1 MILQM
6 FEKNLNLVREK
17 FPYLNISQNTNGNDS
32 ELFINVNLSKTG
44 LPVAQVTRNNHRVFL
59 NSSYDPE
66 LDARRWVEH
75 NLDKAA
81 GHYIL
86 CGAGFFYHVKALLES
101 ESIKKLVIYE
111 PSPAIFEAAMHEID
125 LEPFLTPERVLLL
138 TGLDYDEMVKGTLGF
153 FNNGLIYT
161 TTDIQFK
168 TLTAYHEL
176 FGEEIAVF
184 QEKLRQFLR
193 LAQMNLSTTDAYAKQ
208 WLSNAFDTF
217 HNAVNSPVIR
227 HYFGQFKNVPA
238 IVVSAGP
245 SLEKNIHLVNE
256 VKEKAVVIC
265 AGSSIRAMK
274 RNGVSP
280 HFLVGVDGHQ
290 INNTV
295 YGDLDLSDVYL
306 VYSFR
311 FWHEVTSKF
320 VGRKILMKVDAESL
334 PDLFI
339 TGNGGYE
346 IGSLKSGFSVSH
358 TSLNLAFQLG
368 CNPIILIGQD
378 LAYSP
383 TKRYADGQIAS
394 SQKYLKQG
402 QLPPNSFFTK
412 DIYGQDV
419 LTDYELDSFRMLLER
434 MIETSYQGQ
443 VNIINA
449 TEGGVHIKGTVDRKL
464 AEIIGEYCRNNQR
477 ISERIELLY
486 ERGLGEI
493 RNHRIDPLAYCCKL
507 RIAINRAI
515 TKMIELLD
523 ELQALRK
530 RNFDSEFDRAELD
543 PTLERITNAYDQA
556 LYHKEYHV
564 LLKDVQNSAL
574 SVNKARLKELGEIK
588 NQLDYDQKLQI
599 YLNIIA
605 DTKTTLEFV
614 MECIDRV
621 LNQSEQANPVQ
632 IAVTRE
638 HDYDVTAFEKQIK
651 DGVDLSGIQRKL
663 ESALRN
669 QNTAGRG
676 AVLYL
681 YGMLLQKIAQTSR
694 AIDAL
699 EEAARIAST
708 PEKAYFMLS
717 RIYYRSQNYSKALE
731 CLERCHQL
739 DFKAKHCRKMQL
751 KINYQTRN
759 WVAANNIAVEHAAE
773 FSHQK
778 LLLIV
783 RTICCCHMEL
793 YLEARKLYQSLA
805 TDYKISSKTA
815 KMLEDLLAR
824 TTTIQYEITYQGNR
838 EFFSDRLGLDLP
850 EYETAKYKVCCFLS
864 GEYVYDNSTGY
875 MLAGVNHADGIDI
888 RLSLQDCLA
897 IYNTDNSKIFEY
909 LAEALERNENSINM
923 RSIREIPI
931 YIIEEAI
938 DNWYFLAQLF
948 DFRRLQGW
956 HNLHYFIAPAGGIDE
971 AFMAEDIP
979 WPNSFYGTDVHEFTE
994 SLFKIKSAKDK
1005 ILQSHLQNLKEYY
1018 DNRISYPEKHSKIL
1032 VVSSAREDVLRY
1044 YGQGLQTYL
1053 LETGFECCLHTENSL
1068 YQSFTVYDTA
1078 KLLDEFRP
1086 DRVIHLLGVQEEL
1099 EIFKELKIPFT
1110 AWLLTEKQFGAEL
1123 APLYPN
1129 QRIWITGNLGVQN
1142 ALINKGYQPEQIRK
1156 VNLPV
1161 FPTQPPAASADL
1173 IKRGIAIFADLDDLE
1188 TIINDLGTVVQGFLF
1203 MKTHPSSASMIAAV
1217 FKAVYFQVY
1226 AQLNQEELHTM
1237 ERVTY
1242 QKILAQNFQKRDI
1255 VLSEAEIGF
1264 LAGFAKTEFENL
1276 VFKLLQVKWIT
1287 NEYKNH
1293 EVTIYGSGWERDPA
1307 YQAIWGGDLDF
1318 MTTPEPFINSVQ
1330 SHTVNL
1336 WLGTR
1341 LKNKSYLQ
1349 PDLIQGIAAGGF
1361 FLAGKWPAPDEAQSV
1376 LEPFSGLL
1384 ESYESKAEMLK
1395 KVDYYL
1401 NHRDERLRR
1410 AQELQN
1416 YIGEHFSIEKII
1428 REMSE

>member
-1 MILQM
+1 MILPM
-6 FEKNLNLVREK
+6 FEKNLKLVRK
-17 FPYLNISQNTNGNDS
+17 RFPYLTISQNTNSIDS
-32 ELFINVNLSKTG
+32 DLLINVSLSKTG
-44 LPVAQVTRNNHRVFL
+44 LPVAQVTRNNRQVFL

-75 NLDKAA
+75 NLDKDA
-81 GHYIL
+81 GHCIL

-111 PSPAIFEAAMHEID
+111 PSPAIFEAAMDKID
-125 LEPFLTPERVLLL
+125 LESILVPEKVLFLT
-138 TGLDYDEMVKGTLGF
+138 GIDYDEMVKGALGF

-176 FGEEIAVF
+176 FSEEIDIF

-217 HNAVNSPVIR
+217 PNAVNSPVIR

-256 VKEKAVVIC
+256 IKEKAVVIC

-280 HFLVGVDGHQ
+280 HFLVAVDGHQ
-290 INNTV
+290 INNKV
-295 YGDLDLSDVYL
+295 YGDLDLSDAYL

-311 FWHEVTSKF
+311 FWHEIASNF
-320 VGRKILMKVDAESL
+320 SGRKILMKVDAESL

-358 TSLNLAFQLG
+358 TALNLAFQLG

-449 TEGGVHIKGTVDRKL
+449 TEGGVHIKGTSDHKL
-464 AEIIGEYCRNNQR
+464 AEVIEEYCRENQR

-486 ERGLGEI
+486 ERGLREI
-493 RNHRIDPLAYCCKL
+493 RNHRIDPLAYCAKL

-515 TKMIELLD
+515 TKMTELLD

-530 RNFDSEFDRAELD
+530 RNFDSEFDRAKLD
-543 PTLERITNAYDQA
+543 PVLEQITNAYDQT

-564 LLKDVQNSAL
+564 LLKDLQNSAL

-621 LNQSEQANPVQ
+621 LNQPEQPNSVQ
-632 IAVTRE
+632 IAVTRGR
-638 HDYDVTAFEKQIK
+638 DYDTTAFEQQIK
-651 DGVDLSGIQRKL
+651 DAEDLSGIQRKL

-669 QNTAGRG
+669 QHAPGRG
-676 AVLYL
+676 TELYL
-681 YGMLLQKIAQTSR
+681 YGMLLHKIGQTSR

-699 EEAARIAST
+699 EEAVRIASA
-708 PEKAYFMLS
+708 PGKAYFMLS
-717 RIYYRSQNYSKALE
+717 RIYYQTQNYSKALE
-731 CLERCHQL
+731 CLEHCHQL
-739 DFKAKHCRKMQL
+739 DFKAKYCRKMQL
-751 KINYQTRN
+751 KINYQTGN

-773 FSHQK
+773 FSRQK
-778 LLLIV
+778 LLLMV
-783 RTICCCHMEL
+783 RTLCCCHMAL
-793 YLEARKLYQSLA
+793 YHDAHQLYQSL
-805 TDYKISSKTA
+805 TTGYKISGKAA
-815 KMLEDLLAR
+815 KILTELLSQKSV
-824 TTTIQYEITYQGNR
+824 TQYEITYQINR
-838 EFFSDRLGLDLP
+838 KFFAESLGLDLP
-850 EYETAKYKVCCFLS
+850 EYEAAEYKVCRFLS
-864 GEYVYDNSTGY
+864 GEYVYDNSSGY
-875 MLAGVNHADGIDI
+875 MLFGVNHIDI
-888 RLSLQDCLA
+888 IDIKLSLQDCLA

-909 LAEALERNENSINM
+909 LAEALEHIETSDNPQPM
-923 RSIREIPI
+923 KEIPI
-931 YIIEEAI
+931 FILES
-938 DNWYFLAQLF
+938 DLKNWSFLAQLF

-956 HNLHYFIAPAGGIDE
+956 RNLHYFIAPVGGINE
-971 AFMAEDIP
+971 TFMAEDIP
-979 WPNSFYGTDVHEFTE
+979 WPNSFYGTGVHEFTE
-994 SLFKIKSAKDK
+994 SLLKIKLAKDK
-1005 ILQSHLQNLKEYY
+1005 TLQSQVQNLKEYY
-1018 DNRISYPEKHSKIL
+1018 DNRTAFPEGPPKIL
-1032 VVSSAREDVLRY
+1032 VVSSVKEDALRY
-1044 YGQGLQTYL
+1044 YGQALQTYL
-1053 LETGFECCLHTENSL
+1053 AERFDCRLYTENLS
-1068 YQSFTVYDTA
+1068 YQLFTIYGTV

-1099 EIFKELKIPFT
+1099 EIFNELKIPFT
-1110 AWLLTEKQFGAEL
+1110 AWLLTEKQFGGDL

-1129 QRIWITGNLGVQN
+1129 QQIWITGNLN
-1142 ALINKGYQPEQIRK
+1142 AKNVLIGKGYRREQIRQ
-1156 VNLPV
+1156 VNLPL
-1161 FPTQPPAASADL
+1161 FSNQPQLAPATP

-1188 TIINDLGTVVQGFLF
+1188 PMINDLGTVVQGFLF
-1203 MKTHPSSASMIAAV
+1203 MKTHPASAPMIAAA

-1226 AQLNQEELHTM
+1226 AELNHEELHTM
-1237 ERVTY
+1237 EVAFY
-1242 QKILAQNFQKRDI
+1242 QKILEDNFQKRNID
-1255 VLSEAEIGF
+1255 LSEAEIGI
-1264 LAGFAKTEFENL
+1264 LAGFVKTEFENL
-1276 VFKLLQVKWIT
+1276 IFKLLQVKWTI
-1287 NEYKNH
+1287 NAFKNH
-1293 EVTIYGSGWERDPA
+1293 EVTIFGSGWQRDPA
-1307 YQAIWGGDLDF
+1307 YQNIWGGALS
-1318 MTTPEPFINSVQ
+1318 FINAPEQLINAVQ
-1330 SHTVNL
+1330 SHPINL

-1361 FLAGKWPAPDEAQSV
+1361 FLAGKWPSPEEEQSV

-1384 ESYESKAEMLK
+1384 ESYGSKAEMVK
-1395 KVDYYL
+1395 KLDYYL
-1401 NHRDERLRR
+1401 NHQDERLKR

-1416 YIGEHFSIEKII
+1416 YIWEHFHIEKII
-1428 REMSE
+1428 EIF